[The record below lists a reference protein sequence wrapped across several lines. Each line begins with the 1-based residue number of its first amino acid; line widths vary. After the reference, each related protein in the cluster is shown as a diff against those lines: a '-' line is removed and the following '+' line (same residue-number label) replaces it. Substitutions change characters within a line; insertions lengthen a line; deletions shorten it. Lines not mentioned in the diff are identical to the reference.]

1 MRTLRRLDKA
11 FSAFFKGKGFPRFK
25 AKEHFSSIDFA
36 KRDGAAINGGKL
48 RVQSVGCIRVRWHRP
63 LPSGRVKQCTI
74 MTDSGKWYAIFLVEI
89 SDTPTTK
96 NKAAVGIDLGIE
108 TFVTTSE
115 GQRLGDSRILHR
127 KLDDIRRKDKAV
139 SRCVRGSTG
148 REKARK
154 SLASVHLKARNAR
167 LDMHHKVS
175 LELVRRFGFIAA
187 EDLDVQA
194 MLKNKRLARQ
204 IKDAG
209 WSSFIQILTR
219 KCQMH
224 GCRIALVNPRGTSQ
238 TCSQCGAVVAKL
250 LWQRTHTCSCGL
262 SIHRDLNAARNILAR
277 AEPGF
282 ANVGNSLLE
291 PEAAIAV

>member
-1 MRTLRRLDKA
+1 MDWRVVRGLLTRTTYWKFIETTREVVADER
-11 FSAFFKGKGFPRFK
+11 
-25 AKEHFSSIDFA
+25 
-36 KRDGAAINGGKL
+36 KRDARRSQLL
-48 RVQSVGCIRVRWHRP
+48 RYFRKVRRWRWLWRV
-63 LPSGRVKQCTI
+63 I
-74 MTDSGKWYAIFLVEI
+74 
-89 SDTPTTK
+89 
-96 NKAAVGIDLGIE
+96 
-108 TFVTTSE
+108 VTTSE

-282 ANVGNSLLE
+282 ANVGNGLLE
-291 PEAAIAV
+291 PEAATAV